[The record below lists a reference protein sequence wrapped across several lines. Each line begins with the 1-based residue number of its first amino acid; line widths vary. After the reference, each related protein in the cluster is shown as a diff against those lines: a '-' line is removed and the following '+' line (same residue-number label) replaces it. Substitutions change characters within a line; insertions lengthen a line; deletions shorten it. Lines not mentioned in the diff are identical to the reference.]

1 MAADDTV
8 PQGDPKP
15 LTEEEREQAAMDWAE
30 YRKVYGANG
39 APAVLRAEHRA
50 FLAGWLARRHH
61 AEVGP
66 WR

>member
-8 PQGDPKP
+8 PQDDPKP
-15 LTEEEREQAAMDWAE
+15 LTPEEREQAAMDWSE

-50 FLAGWLARRHH
+50 FLAGWLARRHRE
-61 AEVGP
+61 EVGP